1 MIFDHI
7 QARIEGV
14 LNEMAF
20 GEKVQL
26 MRNVAPKDPEAFK
39 GAQEEFV
46 RVCTEIAKND
56 LKD

>member
-1 MIFDHI
+1 
-7 QARIEGV
+7 
-14 LNEMAF
+14 MAF